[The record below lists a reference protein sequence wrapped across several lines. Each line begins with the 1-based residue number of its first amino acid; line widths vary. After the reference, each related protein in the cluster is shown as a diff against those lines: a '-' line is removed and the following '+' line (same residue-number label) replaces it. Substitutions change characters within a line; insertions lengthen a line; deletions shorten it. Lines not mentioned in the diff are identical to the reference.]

1 MASPAGSAPSGVA
14 AFGGYA
20 LVALV
25 GAWLAGIALSA
36 VGPLAT
42 LAPLV
47 WLIVAGM
54 AGALAVGLWLAGRRI
69 AGAAGMAPTLVTRTR
84 PTLATRLWR
93 AAPLAALLVVW
104 VALGAARAAWT
115 DPTRDPLTV
124 GRFATGASYQVQG
137 DIVEEPDIRDGFR
150 FLTVQVTQV
159 SGDSGTTWQA
169 AHGRV
174 EATVYGPDDWFAPA
188 YGDNVILTG
197 ALKPLG
203 NSYAPAGVVA
213 RMSSARAS
221 IQARGG
227 GNPLLAWLFA
237 LRVTLAQVI
246 QRTLPEPEASLLIGI
261 LLGLKS
267 PVLRT
272 RQALF
277 VATGTIHLV
286 VPAGLKVAVLAD
298 LAGRAARR
306 LGRWPGA
313 VAALAAIGMYA
324 ALGGGGAAAARAAIM
339 GALLALAPAL
349 GRNYNVFTALA
360 LAVLLMTLVEPLLIY
375 DAGFQLTALATLG
388 LPLLASPIQTRLL
401 ALAGPLARLPGARVI
416 AELLAVTMAAQIATA
431 PVLAITFHVVSL
443 IAPIA
448 NLLTVPLLAP
458 LLVLGGLLAGLALIG
473 GPIAGA
479 LAVALSW
486 VVWPLLWFVD
496 NVINVCASLPFA
508 ALTVTGATTAATSLI
523 GPLALAGAYYGA
535 LLAAFIGLRRLARR
549 GGWAWASRGA
559 SSTAG
564 RASGAPAHGTHTP
577 LSRGLLVGV
586 LALALLGSCGAAL
599 PAMAAGGVAHL
610 DILDVGTGGEAILLR
625 LPSGAT
631 ALIDGGPNGPA
642 LEAAL
647 AGLLPFWRRR
657 LDMVALT
664 DTRAGNAR
672 GLEDAA
678 SHFAIGHALD
688 AGMLHPTAEYLAYL
702 DAARHAGASRTQ
714 LRANDI
720 AQLDATTTLRALAP
734 PQQLY
739 PPNEGDTTA
748 SDDLILRLDTPGL
761 RVLLLGDADAYALD
775 ALLGAG
781 ASLAADVVTLALPT
795 GAPLDL
801 SGPLG
806 AVLAAA
812 HPRLIVITEAPST
825 KTVAKKTAL
834 EIASDPWANDTDAG
848 QQLGA
853 LIYRTSE
860 AGTISLSGGAG
871 GWALA

>member
-1 MASPAGSAPSGVA
+1 MAAPGAAPAGPAPVGAVGGGVV
-14 AFGGYA
+14 FGGYA
-20 LVALV
+20 LVAFV

-36 VGPLAT
+36 VGPLAGV
-42 LAPLV
+42 APV
-47 WLIVAGM
+47 GWLGVAGLL
-54 AGALAVGLWLAGRRI
+54 GALAVGVWLVGRRSVG
-69 AGAAGMAPTLVTRTR
+69 AGAPLGR
-84 PTLATRLWR
+84 PRLATRLLH
-93 AAPLAALLVVW
+93 ALPLAALLGLW

-115 DPTRDPLTV
+115 DPARDPLSV
-124 GRFATGASYQVQG
+124 GRFASGASYQVRG

-150 FLTVQVTQV
+150 FLTVQVNGV
-159 SGDSGTTWQA
+159 SGDSGNTWQSA
-169 AHGRV
+169 QGRV

-188 YGDNVILTG
+188 YGDSVILTG
-197 ALKPLG
+197 KLKPLG

-213 RMSSARAS
+213 RMSSARAA
-221 IQARGG
+221 IEARGG

-237 LRVTLAQVI
+237 LRVELAQAI
-246 QRTLPEPEASLLIGI
+246 QHALPEPEASLLIGI

-267 PVLRT
+267 PVLRA
-272 RQALF
+272 RQSLF

-324 ALGGGGAAAARAAIM
+324 ALGGGGAAAGRAAIM

-349 GRNYNVFTALA
+349 GRSYNVFTALA
-360 LAVLLMTLVEPLLIY
+360 LAILLMTLWEPLLIY
-375 DAGFQLTALATLG
+375 DAGFQLTTLATLG
-388 LPLLASPIQTRLL
+388 LPLLAPAIQARLL
-401 ALAGPLARLPGARVI
+401 AGIGALARLPGARVI
-416 AELLAVTMAAQIATA
+416 TELLAVTLAAQIATA
-431 PVLAITFHVVSL
+431 PVLALTFHVVSL

-473 GPIAGA
+473 GSIAGA
-479 LAVALSW
+479 LALALSW

-496 NVINVCASLPFA
+496 NAISFCARLPFA
-508 ALTVTGATTAATSLI
+508 ALAVTSATNAAATVVA
-523 GPLALAGAYYGA
+523 PLAMAGAYYGA
-535 LLAAFIGLRRLARR
+535 LALAFFGLRALARR
-549 GGWAWASRGA
+549 WGWATVRPAAGA
-559 SSTAG
+559 
-564 RASGAPAHGTHTP
+564 AHAAHTP
-577 LSRGLLVGV
+577 LSRGLLVAT
-586 LALALLGSCGAAL
+586 LTLALLGSCGAAL
-599 PAMAAGGVAHL
+599 PALAAGGVAHL
-610 DILDVGTGGEAILLR
+610 DMLDVGAGGEAILLR
-625 LPSGAT
+625 LPSGTT
-631 ALIDGGPNGPA
+631 ALIDGGPSGPA

-647 AGLLPFWRRR
+647 VGQLPFWQRR
-657 LDMVALT
+657 LDLVALT

-688 AGMLHPTAEYLAYL
+688 AGMLHPSAEYLAYL
-702 DAARHAGASRTQ
+702 DAMRRAGATRTQ
-714 LRANDI
+714 MRADDV

-734 PQQLY
+734 PQELY
-739 PPNEGDTTA
+739 PPNAGATTA

-761 RVLLLGDADAYALD
+761 GVLLLGDADAYALD
-775 ALLGAG
+775 ALLGSG
-781 ASLAADVVTLALPT
+781 EPLTADVVTLALPP

-812 HPRLIVITEAPST
+812 HPRLIVICDAPST
-825 KTVAKKTAL
+825 KTVVAKAAL
-834 EIASDPWANDTDAG
+834 AAANDPWANDADAG

-853 LIYRTSE
+853 PVYRTSM
-860 AGTISLSGGAG
+860 AGAISLSGGAN
-871 GWALA
+871 GWSLGV

>member
-1 MASPAGSAPSGVA
+1 LAALVVSWLVGIALAAAGP
-14 AFGGYA
+14 FA
-20 LVALV
+20 LVAPV
-25 GAWLAGIALSA
+25 G
-36 VGPLAT
+36 
-42 LAPLV
+42 
-47 WLIVAGM
+47 WLIVAGV
-54 AGALAVGLWLAGRRI
+54 AGALALGVWLAQRRMM
-69 AGAAGMAPTLVTRTR
+69 GGLGSAP
-84 PTLATRLWR
+84 LAPPARSSLAMRLLR
-93 AAPLAALLVVW
+93 GAPLAALLVMW

-115 DPTRDPLTV
+115 DPARDPLSV
-124 GRFATGASYQVQG
+124 ARFASGAAYQVQG
-137 DIVEEPDIRDGFR
+137 AIVEEPDIRDGFR

-159 SGDSGTTWQA
+159 SDDGGTTWQA

-188 YGDNVILTG
+188 YGDTVTLTG
-197 ALKPLG
+197 KLKPLG

-221 IQARGG
+221 IQARGS

-237 LRVTLAQVI
+237 LRVNLAQVI
-246 QRTLPEPEASLLIGI
+246 QRTLPEPEAALLIGI

-298 LAGRAARR
+298 LAGRATRR

-313 VAALAAIGMYA
+313 LSALLAIGVYA

-349 GRNYNVFTALA
+349 GRSYNVFTALA
-360 LAVLLMTLVEPLLIY
+360 LAVLLMTVVEPLLIY

-388 LPLLASPIQTRLL
+388 LPLLAPPIQTRLL

-416 AELLAVTMAAQIATA
+416 AELLAVTLAAQIATA
-431 PVLAITFHVVSL
+431 PVLALTFHVVSL

-458 LLVLGGLLAGLALIG
+458 LLVLGALLAGLALIG
-473 GPIAGA
+473 GPIAGTLA
-479 LAVALSW
+479 LTLGW

-508 ALTVTGATTAATSLI
+508 ALTVTGVTTAATSLVA
-523 GPLALAGAYYGA
+523 PLALAGAYYAA
-535 LLAAFIGLRRLARR
+535 LLAGFVGLRRLARHR
-549 GGWAWASRGA
+549 GWAWASGGGGHTSGGA
-559 SSTAG
+559 T
-564 RASGAPAHGTHTP
+564 HGTHTP

-586 LALALLGSCGAAL
+586 LALALLGACGAAA
-599 PAMAAGGVAHL
+599 PAIAARGVAHL
-610 DILDVGTGGEAILLR
+610 DVLNVGPGGEAILLR
-625 LPSGAT
+625 LPSGVT
-631 ALIDGGPNGPA
+631 TLIDGGPSGPT

-657 LDMVALT
+657 LNVVALT

-688 AGMLHPTAEYLAYL
+688 AGMLHPSTEYLAYL
-702 DAARHAGASRTQ
+702 DAMRRGGASRVQ
-714 LRANDI
+714 LRGGDSV
-720 AQLDATTTLRALAP
+720 QLDTTTTLRALAP

-739 PPNEGDTTA
+739 PPGEGDTTA

-775 ALLGAG
+775 ALLGSG
-781 ASLAADVVTLALPT
+781 ASLSADVVTLALPT

-806 AVLAAA
+806 AVLLAA
-812 HPRLIVITEAPST
+812 HPRLIIITEAPTS
-825 KTVAKKTAL
+825 KIVVKKTAL
-834 EIASDPWANDTDAG
+834 QIASDPWATDIDAG

-860 AGTISLSGGAG
+860 TGAISLSGGAD
-871 GWALA
+871 GWALT